1 MVNKLRQSIT
11 TEELINK
18 HKANRN
24 DLNQQ
29 LLREKL
35 HTYIGKK
42 TTVNNVITNVTS
54 SNLRHFLNGV
64 RPDTKISRDT
74 LIAIM
79 IYLEYSL
86 DEVNDLLQAALY
98 LKITNN
104 STKRDQILF
113 QAFERKWNLQKT
125 NISLSEAK
133 HEILDNRQKNKNLH
147 LL

>member
-1 MVNKLRQSIT
+1 MVNKLSQSIT

-86 DEVNDLLQAALY
+86 DEVNDLLQVALY

-104 STKRDQILF
+104 STKREQLLF

-133 HEILDNRQKNKNLH
+133 HETLDNRQKK
-147 LL
+147 

>member
-86 DEVNDLLQAALY
+86 DEVNDLLQVALY

-133 HEILDNRQKNKNLH
+133 HEILDNRQKK
-147 LL
+147 